1 MNDTLWELVRRKK
14 KMLFSILLVFFVFY
28 FGLPFSLAFFH
39 EEMNSP
45 SSLMHITWGWLYA
58 AVQIPLTW
66 LLAGI
71 YYYKMKQFDRR
82 MKELRQGDAA

>member
-1 MNDTLWELVRRKK
+1 MGTSQKK
-14 KMLFSILLVFFVFY
+14 KENAFQHIVGIFRFFISGCRFHW
-28 FGLPFSLAFFH
+28 LFFH